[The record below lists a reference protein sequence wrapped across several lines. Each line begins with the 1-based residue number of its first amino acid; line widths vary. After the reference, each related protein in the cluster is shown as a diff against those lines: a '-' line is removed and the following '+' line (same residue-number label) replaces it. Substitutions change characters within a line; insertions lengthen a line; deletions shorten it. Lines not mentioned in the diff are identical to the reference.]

1 MMGNEASHLSG
12 LEIDEKVIEVTD
24 GWTLH
29 SGTVCAGSNS
39 KVSVFISE
47 ALGNGGSTVILEK
60 AAKVR
65 MISQQ
70 DHCKLSMNCVV
81 L

>member
-1 MMGNEASHLSG
+1 MMGNEGSRLSG

-24 GWTLH
+24 GWTLY
-29 SGTVCAGSNS
+29 SGTVCAGSNP
-39 KVSVFISE
+39 KVSVFMSE
-47 ALGNGGSTVILEK
+47 VLGSGGNTVILER

-65 MISQQ
+65 MIRVARSQQ
-70 DHCKLSMNCVV
+70 AYSKL

>member
-1 MMGNEASHLSG
+1 MMGNERSHLSG

-29 SGTVCAGSNS
+29 SGTVCAGSNP
-39 KVSVFISE
+39 KVSLFMSE
-47 ALGNGGSTVILEK
+47 VLGSGGNTVILER

-65 MISQQ
+65 IIRVARPQQ
-70 DHCKLSMNCVV
+70 VYSKL
-81 L
+81 